1 MVYSADVVRS
11 NTAEAVEVLA
21 DSVLNPKF
29 NSWEVDEQVAKL
41 KGDLKKFGSNHQN
54 LITEV
59 RFPFDIL
66 SLSLAIQSPILPSV
80 YSRKQP
86 TVDSP

>member
-1 MVYSADVVRS
+1 MAAQMVYSTDVVRS

-29 NSWEVDEQVAKL
+29 NSWEVEEQVAKL

-59 RFPFDIL
+59 CFYAELAFL
-66 SLSLAIQSPILPSV
+66 YCASLFSA
-80 YSRKQP
+80 
-86 TVDSP
+86 